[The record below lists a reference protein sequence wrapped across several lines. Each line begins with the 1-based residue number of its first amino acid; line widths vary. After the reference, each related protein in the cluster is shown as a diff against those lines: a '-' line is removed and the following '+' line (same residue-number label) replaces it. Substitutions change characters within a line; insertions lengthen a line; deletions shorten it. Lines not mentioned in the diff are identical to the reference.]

1 MFATC
6 IIVISAVSGHADT
19 VLLKGSSKG
28 STEGYFGSAISAN
41 QDKVV
46 FDIECSG
53 KKVELFWSKGLTD
66 LTFNKTCKP
75 QGALGAG
82 GFDLDCS
89 KVFMIIDNAL
99 EAEVFTSKFTYSA
112 GVVTLDEGRYN
123 VDQKTFIDAK
133 GKVTKLSVPK
143 ETKDPFAV
151 YIIHMRNAWGKCSKN
166 KL

>member
-1 MFATC
+1 MTYTATARLLHHRQRGPRVKNQNWEKRTPASRLLCRAPLHVAMFATC

-99 EAEVFTSKFTYSA
+99 EAEVFTHKITYST
-112 GVVTLDEGRYN
+112 GIVTFN
-123 VDQKTFIDAK
+123 
-133 GKVTKLSVPK
+133 
-143 ETKDPFAV
+143 
-151 YIIHMRNAWGKCSKN
+151 
-166 KL
+166 